1 MATAAVDDDPRQPTH
16 RAAHRSLLNVAPR
29 STCRVADMAK
39 AAADANVR
47 IKELNVEADQAITK
61 EQVAEMEGE
70 KQRDLAKDTLKRK
83 KQLEEK
89 QAKKAPSKK

>member
-1 MATAAVDDDPRQPTH
+1 
-16 RAAHRSLLNVAPR
+16 
-29 STCRVADMAK
+29 MAK

-83 KQLEEK
+83 KQLEEN